1 MAMDFE
7 STLDKYAELIVKVG
21 INLQKGQ
28 KLVMNGKSFTR
39 GVPLDAA
46 PLVRRIAEHAYKAGA
61 PFVDI
66 LWDDAQV
73 ALTRL
78 NHSTKANIEEY
89 PAWRTEGIYRTISDG
104 GALFTLYAED
114 PDLFKDADPDL
125 VSKAQRTME
134 RNLAPV
140 MDLLSLNAFNWS
152 LTSVPVA
159 GWAKKVFP
167 EKDTQQAIDD
177 LWQMIFTLCRLDR
190 DDPVKAW
197 EEHIAGLASRSD
209 YLNNKAYDALH
220 YRGPGTDLTIGM
232 PKGHIWRSA
241 RVTSTKGI
249 AYVANLP
256 TEEVFSMP
264 DKNRAEGTVKAAL
277 PLSYSGRLIEDFSVT
292 FKGGRAVKV
301 EAKKGQDTLQNLIES
316 DEGAARLGEV
326 ALVPQSSPIA
336 QTGILFY
343 NTLFD
348 ENAAS
353 HIALGRAY
361 QETIQGG
368 EEMSPEEFEAAGGN
382 KSIVHVDF
390 MIGSK
395 EMDIDGLTADG
406 KAEPIM
412 RQGEWAFDVE

>member
-1 MAMDFE
+1 
-7 STLDKYAELIVKVG
+7 
-21 INLQKGQ
+21 
-28 KLVMNGKSFTR
+28 
-39 GVPLDAA
+39 
-46 PLVRRIAEHAYKAGA
+46 
-61 PFVDI
+61 
-66 LWDDAQV
+66 
-73 ALTRL
+73 
-78 NHSTKANIEEY
+78 
-89 PAWRTEGIYRTISDG
+89 
-104 GALFTLYAED
+104 
-114 PDLFKDADPDL
+114 
-125 VSKAQRTME
+125 
-134 RNLAPV
+134 
-140 MDLLSLNAFNWS
+140 
-152 LTSVPVA
+152 
-159 GWAKKVFP
+159 
-167 EKDTQQAIDD
+167 
-177 LWQMIFTLCRLDR
+177 
-190 DDPVKAW
+190 
-197 EEHIAGLASRSD
+197 
-209 YLNNKAYDALH
+209 
-220 YRGPGTDLTIGM
+220 M
-232 PKGHIWRSA
+232 PKAHIWRSA

-301 EAKKGQDTLQNLIES
+301 EAKKGQDTLKNLIES